1 MPDFD
6 VVVLGGGT
14 SGVLVATGLAR
25 AGRSVALVEAGLVGG
40 ESPYLAC
47 LPSKSMLASARRGET
62 WEHAVARRN
71 EVTGHLDDSL
81 IAARLADA
89 GVKLIR
95 GTAQVT
101 EPGAIE
107 VTTPGRGR
115 PGQPEK
121 TVLGYGDLVIATGS
135 EPLAPPVEGLI
146 DVPTWTSAEALSSQD
161 LPRHLIVMG
170 AGPAGC
176 ELTQIYAAFGSQ
188 VTLIEAEPQLL
199 PDEAP
204 FAGELLSD
212 ALRRAGAD
220 LRLGSPVVKAAPLD
234 KGLTLILA
242 DGTTLEGDRILLAT
256 GRRPRLAGLG
266 LDKIGITPS
275 AAGALPVDATCR
287 VQTANGQPTG
297 TTARPVTAPARPVT
311 APAQPATVP
320 ARQPSGP
327 AATGQPATAPGLP
340 TAATVAGQPAEATAA
355 GQPAGVIAQP
365 TAEIGQP
372 TATTG
377 QPTAAQ
383 PAAATTAQAAAA
395 TAQAATA
402 TGAFPGQPAA
412 ATGAFPGQPATATS
426 QPAAVPGQPVAVPGQ
441 PAAATDQPGTA
452 PGQPVAVP
460 GQPTAATDQPGTA
473 PGQPAAV
480 PGQPTAATG
489 QPAAATGQPAA
500 ATGQPTAATGQPAA
514 ATEQP
519 GTLPGQLAAA
529 TGQPAVAPGQPA
541 VAPGQPA
548 AATGQPAA
556 ASGQPV
562 AHPAAAAATP
572 QLTAA
577 PARPAPAA
585 TAQAVTATGQAAER
599 QPAAGTGRV
608 WAAGDVTGIAP
619 YTHTARYQ
627 ASVVIANILGEHR
640 VADYRA
646 IPRCVYTTPSVC
658 CVGVTPGQAAAAGIQ
673 LRTVGHDLAET
684 ARAAVEDDDRGRIE
698 LYADMTRGDALVG
711 AAAVGQCAEEWM
723 GELALAIRAG
733 IPLTM
738 LADVVHAFP
747 TYGEAIERSL
757 RELAVGVPE
766 GVDQ

>member
-14 SGVLVATGLAR
+14 SGVLVATGLAD

-71 EVTGHLDDSL
+71 EVTGHLDDSRF
-81 IAARLADA
+81 AARLGDA
-89 GVKLIR
+89 GVTLIR
-95 GTAQVT
+95 GTGQVT
-101 EPGAIE
+101 EPGSIE
-107 VTTPGRGR
+107 VTTVGRGR
-115 PGQPEK
+115 RGQPEK
-121 TVLGYGDLVIATGS
+121 TVLGYADLVIATGS
-135 EPLAPPVEGLI
+135 EPLAPPVEGLT

-204 FAGELLSD
+204 FAGEILSD
-212 ALRRAGAD
+212 ALRRTGAD
-220 LRLGSPVVKAAPLD
+220 LRLGSPVVKAAPMD
-234 KGLTLILA
+234 KGLALILA
-242 DGTTLEGDRILLAT
+242 DGTSLDGDRILLAT

-266 LDKIGITPS
+266 LDKLGITPS

-287 VQTANGQPTG
+287 VQVANGQPAG
-297 TTARPVTAPARPVT
+297 T
-311 APAQPATVP
+311 
-320 ARQPSGP
+320 
-327 AATGQPATAPGLP
+327 TGQPATAPGQR
-340 TAATVAGQPAEATAA
+340 TAAAA
-355 GQPAGVIAQP
+355 S
-365 TAEIGQP
+365 
-372 TATTG
+372 
-377 QPTAAQ
+377 AAQ
-383 PAAATTAQAAAA
+383 PAAPPVQQAAPVTAVRTAGRRPTCAPDAAAA
-395 TAQAATA
+395 TVRPGPAPAQ
-402 TGAFPGQPAA
+402 P
-412 ATGAFPGQPATATS
+412 
-426 QPAAVPGQPVAVPGQ
+426 
-441 PAAATDQPGTA
+441 
-452 PGQPVAVP
+452 
-460 GQPTAATDQPGTA
+460 
-473 PGQPAAV
+473 
-480 PGQPTAATG
+480 
-489 QPAAATGQPAA
+489 PAAATGQPI
-500 ATGQPTAATGQPAA
+500 ATADPAEQPA
-514 ATEQP
+514 T
-519 GTLPGQLAAA
+519 
-529 TGQPAVAPGQPA
+529 
-541 VAPGQPA
+541 
-548 AATGQPAA
+548 
-556 ASGQPV
+556 
-562 AHPAAAAATP
+562 
-572 QLTAA
+572 
-577 PARPAPAA
+577 A
-585 TAQAVTATGQAAER
+585 TAEATT
-599 QPAAGTGRV
+599 GTGRV

-627 ASVVIANILGEHR
+627 ASVVIANILGERR

-698 LYADMTRGDALVG
+698 LYSDRTRGDMLVG
-711 AAAVGQCAEEWM
+711 AAAVGRSAEEWM

-733 IPLTM
+733 IPLKM

-766 GVDQ
+766 GDDR

>member
-14 SGVLVATGLAR
+14 SGVLVATGLAH

-47 LPSKSMLASARRGET
+47 LPSTSMLASTRRGET

-71 EVTGHLDDSL
+71 EVTGHLDDSVF
-81 IAARLADA
+81 AAGLADA
-89 GVKLIR
+89 GVMLIR
-95 GTAQVT
+95 GTGQVT
-101 EPGAIE
+101 EPGSIE
-107 VTTPGRGR
+107 VTMAGRGR
-115 PGQPEK
+115 RGQPGK
-121 TVLGYGDLVIATGS
+121 TVLGYADLVIATGS
-135 EPLAPPVEGLI
+135 EPLAPPVEGLT

-204 FAGELLSD
+204 FAGEILSE
-212 ALRRAGAD
+212 ALRRTGAD

-234 KGLTLILA
+234 KGLALILA
-242 DGTTLEGDRILLAT
+242 DGTSLEGDRILLAT

-266 LDKIGITPS
+266 LDRLGITPS

-287 VQTANGQPTG
+287 VQTANWQPTG
-297 TTARPVTAPARPVT
+297 
-311 APAQPATVP
+311 
-320 ARQPSGP
+320 
-327 AATGQPATAPGLP
+327 ATGQPATTP
-340 TAATVAGQPAEATAA
+340 
-355 GQPAGVIAQP
+355 AQP
-365 TAEIGQP
+365 V
-372 TATTG
+372 TAT
-377 QPTAAQ
+377 
-383 PAAATTAQAAAA
+383 
-395 TAQAATA
+395 
-402 TGAFPGQPAA
+402 
-412 ATGAFPGQPATATS
+412 
-426 QPAAVPGQPVAVPGQ
+426 
-441 PAAATDQPGTA
+441 
-452 PGQPVAVP
+452 
-460 GQPTAATDQPGTA
+460 
-473 PGQPAAV
+473 GQPAAV
-480 PGQPTAATG
+480 PGQPAAVTG

-500 ATGQPTAATGQPAA
+500 ATAQPAAATAQPVTAPGPRAETSVQPAAAAAPAQPAAATTGQPAA
-514 ATEQP
+514 AAASAEQP
-519 GTLPGQLAAA
+519 TTA
-529 TGQPAVAPGQPA
+529 TGQP
-541 VAPGQPA
+541 
-548 AATGQPAA
+548 T
-556 ASGQPV
+556 
-562 AHPAAAAATP
+562 
-572 QLTAA
+572 
-577 PARPAPAA
+577 
-585 TAQAVTATGQAAER
+585 TATGQAAT
-599 QPAAGTGRV
+599 GSGRV

-698 LYADMTRGDALVG
+698 LYADMTRGDTLAG
-711 AAAVGQCAEEWM
+711 AAAVGRSAEEWM

-733 IPLTM
+733 IPLKV

-757 RELAVGVPE
+757 RELAVGGPE
-766 GVDQ
+766 GDDR